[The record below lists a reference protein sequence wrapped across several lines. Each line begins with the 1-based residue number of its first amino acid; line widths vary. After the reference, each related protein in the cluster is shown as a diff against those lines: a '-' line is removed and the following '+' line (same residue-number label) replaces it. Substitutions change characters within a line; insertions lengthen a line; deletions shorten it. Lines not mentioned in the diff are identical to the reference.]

1 MGDQSQ
7 IQLHHHKRH
16 HVHGRTLTPPKQRK
30 IARKP
35 KNPRNRR
42 QKINHH
48 NGIQDTDNPTNTNH
62 AEKQIIRK
70 IQWHTNTH
78 MEQHWNYQNNKKLHA
93 RHESWEKYEG
103 KKYSKPNSRNQLEHT
118 NEHQPNQENK
128 NPKYSMPSDSRMAN
142 HQHRETKGK
151 ILPHN
156 IVRNTR
162 DRKTSNQNITPIAY
176 TQCKTPS
183 TPKRKICTQNTI
195 L

>member
-16 HVHGRTLTPPKQRK
+16 HVHGRTLTPPKQQK
-30 IARKP
+30 IARKT
-35 KNPRNRR
+35 R
-42 QKINHH
+42 IL
-48 NGIQDTDNPTNTNH
+48 GIG
-62 AEKQIIRK
+62 
-70 IQWHTNTH
+70 
-78 MEQHWNYQNNKKLHA
+78 
-93 RHESWEKYEG
+93 EST
-103 KKYSKPNSRNQLEHT
+103 KYSKPNSRNQLEHT
-118 NEHQPNQENK
+118 NEHQPHQENK
-128 NPKYSMPSDSRMAN
+128 NPKYSMPSNSRMAK

-162 DRKTSNQNITPIAY
+162 DRKTSNHNITPIAY